1 MMPEQPIAL
10 FDMDG
15 TLCDYD
21 LGLESS
27 LAPLRCPHESRRRV
41 RDRESKWLKARMDL
55 IRSSTDWWAD
65 LPRLD
70 LGFDLWRMAGEV
82 GYRRMILTQGPKKN
96 PNAWAGKKHWLD
108 RNVGADVEVTITRDK
123 GLVYGRI
130 LVDDFP
136 EYALRWL
143 KWRPRSL
150 VVMPL
155 NDQNRKFKHPQV
167 VHYDGKNYHRVQYLM
182 QQQAQR
188 GE

>member
-1 MMPEQPIAL
+1 MPEQPIAL

-27 LAPLRCPHESRRRV
+27 LAPLRCPHEPRRRV

-96 PNAWAGKKHWLD
+96 PNASLISLLTPKTLTKQMNILGESTATDVTKGMLGKIKESSVLVSH
-108 RNVGADVEVTITRDK
+108 GGEV
-123 GLVYGRI
+123 VI
-130 LVDDFP
+130 LN
-136 EYALRWL
+136 L
-143 KWRPRSL
+143 KRP
-150 VVMPL
+150 
-155 NDQNRKFKHPQV
+155 QNLSKF
-167 VHYDGKNYHRVQYLM
+167 L
-182 QQQAQR
+182 R
-188 GE
+188 GEDVPCTRFISDSRKR